1 MVSGMLVKAGV
12 TVCSMMIFY
21 KEVVQAVQL
30 YWSESWVIM
39 DYMMKVME
47 GFHHH
52 IAWRILGKI
61 SWSIGERWMGLPP
74 PWRRFWRRKD
84 CGPYRST
91 SGGDNPPLIV
101 HHHKINI

>member
-21 KEVVQAVQL
+21 KEVVQAVHL
-30 YWSESWVIM
+30 YWSEIWVIM

-74 PWRRFWRRKD
+74 R
-84 CGPYRST
+84 GGG
-91 SGGDNPPLIV
+91 SGGGKTVAHTGVRQEETI
-101 HHHKINI
+101 HH